1 MAAPACP
8 AMVLAAGRGERMRP
22 LTDTTPKPLL
32 QVGAEPL
39 IGWHLRRLA
48 AAGVR
53 RVVVNHAH
61 LGAQI
66 EARLGDGA
74 TWGVQLAYSA
84 EPSALET
91 AGGIATALPLLGEG
105 AFIVVNGDVYT
116 DYPFARLLAR
126 ALQLRADGVL
136 AHLVLVANPE
146 HNPNG
151 DFALDADGRV
161 HDAPGLTFSGIGV
174 YHPALFADTP
184 AHVPAKLAPLL
195 RAAMARGQ
203 VSGECWDGLW
213 LDVGTPAR
221 LDDARALAAS
231 A

>member
-1 MAAPACP
+1 M
-8 AMVLAAGRGERMRP
+8 
-22 LTDTTPKPLL
+22 
-32 QVGAEPL
+32 
-39 IGWHLRRLA
+39 
-48 AAGVR
+48 R

-74 TWGVQLAYSA
+74 AWGVQLAYSA
-84 EPSALET
+84 EPRALET

-105 AFIVVNGDVYT
+105 PFMVVNGDVYT

-126 ALQLRADGVL
+126 APQLDADGVL

-146 HNPNG
+146 HNPKG

-184 AHVPAKLAPLL
+184 AHAPAKLAPLL

-203 VSGECWDGLW
+203 VSGECWDGQW

-221 LDDARALAAS
+221 LDDARALAWMAPPGARFPLTTAMPPPLNIAAPKAKRAAWTNS
-231 A
+231 TA